1 MQFLNSLDLA
11 EIDSLET
18 LNSRFTAYVESTYNL
33 ATHASL
39 NGLAPIARYRQ
50 DAQRFRFVSAKE
62 SLDQIFLREARP
74 QGQSR
79 CHHRLGQTCL

>member
-1 MQFLNSLDLA
+1 MFRAVRMQFLNSSDLA

-39 NGLAPIARYRQ
+39 NGLAPIARYR
-50 DAQRFRFVSAKE
+50 
-62 SLDQIFLREARP
+62 
-74 QGQSR
+74 
-79 CHHRLGQTCL
+79 